1 MTMTRSETDING
13 TWGSAPIGIAVVGA
27 GYWGPNLVRN
37 AAASDDLDLRWVC
50 DLDAERARKAAGR
63 YTTTKITTELDTI
76 LDDPAVHAVAV
87 ATPAY
92 THAEV
97 ALACLEAGKHVLVEK
112 PLAWSVAEGEKLV
125 AVAEDAGLVL
135 MCDHTYCYTP
145 AVQRIRQL
153 IREGE
158 LGDVH
163 YVDSVRVNLGLV
175 QPDIDVFW
183 DLAPHDLAILDV
195 ILPDDCSPIAV
206 AAQGADPLGT
216 GRACI
221 GYLTLPLTGGG
232 MAHAHVNWLSPT
244 KIRTTIIG
252 GSKRMLVWDDLNPGQ
267 RLSMY
272 DTRVDVASRDESA
285 AGPEARRERL
295 ISYRVGDMVA
305 PALPEREALRGV
317 MAELVASIRE
327 GRAPLTDGH
336 AGLRVLRTLDA
347 AGVSLDTG
355 GISVALQRGASA
367 LEADGDNVI
376 DLTDLEQESEVA

>member
-1 MTMTRSETDING
+1 MAR
-13 TWGSAPIGIAVVGA
+13 WQAPIGVAVVGA

-37 AAASDDLDLRWVC
+37 LSASDDCELRWVC
-50 DLDAERARKAAGR
+50 DLDEDRARRVVGR
-63 YTTTKITTELDTI
+63 YSTIAVTSQLDAV
-76 LDDPAVHAVAV
+76 LDDREVAAVAI

-97 ALACLEAGKHVLVEK
+97 ALACLDAGKHVLIEK

-125 AVAEDAGLVL
+125 AVAEDRELVL

-153 IREGE
+153 VRDGV
-158 LGDVH
+158 LGDIH

-195 ILPDDCSPIAV
+195 ILPDDCRPTAV

-216 GRACI
+216 GKAWI
-221 GYLTLPLTGGG
+221 GYLTLPLSGGAI
-232 MAHAHVNWLSPT
+232 AHAHVNWLSPT

-252 GSKRMLVWDDLNPGQ
+252 GSRGMVVWDDLNPAQ

-272 DTRVDVASRDESA
+272 DTGVHVPDGSRGA
-285 AGPEARRERL
+285 RGPEARRDAN
-295 ISYRVGDMVA
+295 ISYRIGDIVA
-305 PALPEREALRGV
+305 PALPEREALQSV
-317 MAELVASIRE
+317 IAELVAAIRDR
-327 GRAPLTDGH
+327 RAPLTDGY

-347 AGVSLDTG
+347 AESSLHSG
-355 GISVALQRGASA
+355 GTPVTLDDSGCYVDAVKPSV
-367 LEADGDNVI
+367 LERAV
-376 DLTDLEQESEVA
+376 